1 MKISKE
7 PVGTGTATNTV
18 SGEPQKVRGASELV
32 RGLGGWA
39 ATAIVVGTM
48 IGTGIFM
55 QPAYMARDTGS
66 AGLVMLA
73 WVVAG
78 ALTLF
83 GALSVAELGAALPE
97 AGGTYAYMNRAY
109 GPVGGF
115 LFGWIY
121 SILGAP
127 TSIATIAAGLL
138 KFVGFLFPVVATPL
152 FVWHFDLPIMRGY
165 TFTFTW
171 AQPGAVLA
179 IALITFINCF
189 GVRLG
194 GRVQVGLTIIKIA
207 AICAVIAVGF
217 FFGHPSVATFH
228 SSPAAATSSNV
239 VGLAG
244 FLTAMVAA
252 LWAYDGWINLTFVG
266 SEIKN
271 PGRNIPAS
279 LIAGG
284 TVVAALYILMTAA
297 CFLVLPFSKVASAG
311 VVASDLVARAT
322 GHNLASW
329 LTLAMIV
336 CALGT
341 LNSSILTNARV
352 DYAAARDG
360 LFFQIVR
367 GVNPRFR
374 TPVRALIF
382 QSILASLLALSGTY
396 DQLFS
401 LYVFTVFIFYGLQ
414 TYGVMRLRT
423 KEPNLARP
431 YRTWGYP
438 VVPILFIIG
447 ALAITINQIASK
459 PVPSIAGLIVMFG
472 GLFFYRKWRT
482 RAFGRDAEAS

>member
-1 MKISKE
+1 VRIARESE
-7 PVGTGTATNTV
+7 GTRATA
-18 SGEPQKVRGASELV
+18 SDSPGGPPRGAGELV

-39 ATAIVVGTM
+39 AAAIVVGTM
-48 IGTGIFM
+48 IGTGIFIV
-55 QPAYMARDTGS
+55 PSYMARDTGS

-83 GALSVAELGAALPE
+83 GALSAAELGAALPE

-109 GPVGGF
+109 GPAGGF

-127 TSIATIAAGLL
+127 TSIATLAAGLL
-138 KFVGFLFPVVATPL
+138 KFVGFLFPVVTTPL
-152 FVWHFDLPIMRGY
+152 FLWHSSLPMMRSY
-165 TFTFTW
+165 AFTFTW
-171 AQPGAVLA
+171 AQPGAVAA
-179 IALITFINCF
+179 IVLITFVNCF

-194 GRVQVGLTIIKIA
+194 GRVQVALTIVKIA

-217 FFGHPSVATFH
+217 FFGQGTAANFHSTPAASGSVA
-228 SSPAAATSSNV
+228 
-239 VGLAG
+239 GLAG
-244 FLTAMVAA
+244 FLTAMIAA

-266 SEIKN
+266 SEIRN
-271 PGRNIPAS
+271 PGRNIPLS

-284 TVVAALYILMTAA
+284 AVVAALYILMSAA
-297 CFLVLPFSKVASAG
+297 CFTVLPFSKIVSAG

-322 GHNLASW
+322 GHNMASW

-352 DYAAARDG
+352 DYAVARDG

-374 TPVRALIF
+374 TPIRALIF
-382 QSILASLLALSGTY
+382 QSVLASLLALSGTY

-414 TYGVMRLRT
+414 TYGVMRLRA
-423 KEPNLARP
+423 KEPDLARP

-438 VVPILFIIG
+438 IVPILFIIG
-447 ALAITINQIASK
+447 ALAITINECVDR
-459 PVPSIAGLIVMFG
+459 PLPSIGGLAVMFG
-472 GLFFYRKWRT
+472 GLFFYRAWRK
-482 RAFGRDAEAS
+482 RAFAGAEAN

>member
-1 MKISKE
+1 M
-7 PVGTGTATNTV
+7 
-18 SGEPQKVRGASELV
+18 

-48 IGTGIFM
+48 IGTGIFIV
-55 QPAYMARDTGS
+55 PGYMARDTGS
-66 AGLVMLA
+66 AAYVMLA

-152 FVWHFDLPIMRGY
+152 FAWHFDLPMMRSY

-171 AQPGAVLA
+171 AQPGAVVA
-179 IALITFINCF
+179 IALITFVNCF

-194 GRVQVGLTIIKIA
+194 GRVQVGLTIVKIA

-217 FFGHPSVATFH
+217 FFGHASVANFH
-228 SSPAAATSSNV
+228 SDSATSGSAA
-239 VGLAG
+239 GLVG

-271 PGRNIPAS
+271 PARNIPLS

-284 TVVAALYILMTAA
+284 AVVAALYILMSIA
-297 CFLVLPFSKVASAG
+297 CFTVLPFSKIISAG

-374 TPVRALIF
+374 TPIRALIF
-382 QSILASLLALSGTY
+382 QGILASLLALSGTY

-414 TYGVMRLRT
+414 TYGVMRLRA
-423 KEPNLARP
+423 KEPNLTRP

-438 VVPILFIIG
+438 LVPILFIIG
-447 ALAITINQIASK
+447 ALAITINEIVDR
-459 PVPSIAGLIVMFG
+459 PLPSIAGLAIMFG
-472 GLFFYRKWRT
+472 GLIFYRKWRE
-482 RAFGRDAEAS
+482 RAFAHHAEAS